1 MFETGWQC
9 AKPCLGGNVEK
20 VGVSGTKAVK
30 GSGCDVSLGG
40 QEQLPFALVNGMFTT
55 TKQAEV

>member
-9 AKPCLGGNVEK
+9 AKPLFGGEGGEG
-20 VGVSGTKAVK
+20 GVSGTKEVK

-40 QEQLPFALVNGMFTT
+40 QEQLPFALVKGMSAT